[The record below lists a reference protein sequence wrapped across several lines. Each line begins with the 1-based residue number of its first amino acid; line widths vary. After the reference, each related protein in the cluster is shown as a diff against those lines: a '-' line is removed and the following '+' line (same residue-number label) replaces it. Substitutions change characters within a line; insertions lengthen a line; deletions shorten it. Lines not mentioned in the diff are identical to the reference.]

1 MGRKSHQKVIK
12 RSPYKRIILVS
23 IYVWSIIFAIKL
35 LLRIMGLLDNYS
47 GIGMCPR
54 PKWQHQGVIA
64 QFFKCALPEI
74 YMQDL
79 ILLSEATVTDDW
91 EYLAPDLVVFS
102 PDMEPLCIIEITTH
116 AQCNT
121 IIRKCYEL
129 MERFP
134 EAEYFVYD
142 YERQTLYQ
150 YDGENDEWLSSSEYI
165 LVSKY
170 LNKAMMKYL
179 QN

>member
-1 MGRKSHQKVIK
+1 
-12 RSPYKRIILVS
+12 
-23 IYVWSIIFAIKL
+23 
-35 LLRIMGLLDNYS
+35 MGLLDNYS

-91 EYLAPDLVVFS
+91 DDLAPDLVVFS

>member
-1 MGRKSHQKVIK
+1 
-12 RSPYKRIILVS
+12 
-23 IYVWSIIFAIKL
+23 
-35 LLRIMGLLDNYS
+35 MGLLDNYS

-91 EYLAPDLVVFS
+91 DDLAPDLVVFS

-116 AQCNT
+116 AQCNA

-129 MERFP
+129 IERFP

-142 YERQTLYQ
+142 YEERILYQ
-150 YDGENDEWLSSSEYI
+150 YDGENDDWLSSAEYI
-165 LVSKY
+165 LVSEY
-170 LNKAMMKYL
+170 LNKPMMEYL

>member
-1 MGRKSHQKVIK
+1 
-12 RSPYKRIILVS
+12 
-23 IYVWSIIFAIKL
+23 
-35 LLRIMGLLDNYS
+35 MGLLDNYS

-54 PKWQHQGVIA
+54 PKWQHQGVIT

-91 EYLAPDLVVFS
+91 DDLAPDLVVFS
-102 PDMEPLCIIEITTH
+102 PDMEPICIIEITTH
-116 AQCNT
+116 AQCNA

-129 MERFP
+129 IERFP

-142 YERQTLYQ
+142 YERQILYQ

-170 LNKAMMKYL
+170 LNKAMMEYL

>member
-74 YMQDL
+74 YKQDL

-91 EYLAPDLVVFS
+91 DDLAPDLVVFS

-116 AQCNT
+116 AQCNA

-129 MERFP
+129 IERFP

-142 YERQTLYQ
+142 YERQILYQ

-165 LVSKY
+165 PVSKY
-170 LNKAMMKYL
+170 LNKAMMEYL
-179 QN
+179 

>member
-1 MGRKSHQKVIK
+1 
-12 RSPYKRIILVS
+12 
-23 IYVWSIIFAIKL
+23 
-35 LLRIMGLLDNYS
+35 MGLLDNYS

-91 EYLAPDLVVFS
+91 DDLAPDLVVFS
-102 PDMEPLCIIEITTH
+102 LDMEPLCIIEITTH
-116 AQCNT
+116 AQCNA
-121 IIRKCYEL
+121 IIHKCYEL
-129 MERFP
+129 IERFP

-142 YERQTLYQ
+142 YERQILYQ

-170 LNKAMMKYL
+170 LNKAMMEYL
-179 QN
+179 KN

>member
-1 MGRKSHQKVIK
+1 MLKNVTFLCRKCHHIMEFYLGDSCCSYLSLPIDKNK
-12 RSPYKRIILVS
+12 MN
-23 IYVWSIIFAIKL
+23 
-35 LLRIMGLLDNYS
+35 MGLLDNYS

-64 QFFKCALPEI
+64 HFFKCALPEI

-91 EYLAPDLVVFS
+91 DDLAPDLVVFS
-102 PDMEPLCIIEITTH
+102 LDMEPLCIIEITTH
-116 AQCNT
+116 AQCNA
-121 IIRKCYEL
+121 IIHKCYEL
-129 MERFP
+129 IERFP

-142 YERQTLYQ
+142 YERQILYQ

-165 LVSKY
+165 PVSKY
-170 LNKAMMKYL
+170 LNKAMMEYL
-179 QN
+179 

>member
-1 MGRKSHQKVIK
+1 
-12 RSPYKRIILVS
+12 
-23 IYVWSIIFAIKL
+23 
-35 LLRIMGLLDNYS
+35 MGLLDNYS

-91 EYLAPDLVVFS
+91 DDLAPDLVVFS

-116 AQCNT
+116 AQCNA

-129 MERFP
+129 IERFP

-142 YERQTLYQ
+142 YEQAMLYQ
-150 YDGENDEWLSSSEYI
+150 YDIEEDEWVASNSER
-165 LVSKY
+165 LFSRY
-170 LNKAMMKYL
+170 LNRPMIKYL
-179 QN
+179 QSKTKSI